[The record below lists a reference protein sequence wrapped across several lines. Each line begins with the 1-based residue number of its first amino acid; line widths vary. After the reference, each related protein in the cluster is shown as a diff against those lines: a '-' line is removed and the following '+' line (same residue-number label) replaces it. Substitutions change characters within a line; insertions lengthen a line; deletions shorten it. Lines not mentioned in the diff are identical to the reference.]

1 MKDLRQCALCQQY
14 GDAAPSVS
22 FYRNL
27 LSVLDAEN
35 VLSFYL
41 LQGLYGCLEKYLKKL
56 EFQGLASA

>member
-22 FYRNL
+22 FCRNL
-27 LSVLDAEN
+27 LPVLDAEN

-41 LQGLYGCLEKYLKKL
+41 SHGLYGLEKYLKKL
-56 EFQGLASA
+56 ECQGLEST